1 MHTSFME
8 PEEREIC
15 AYLKTL
21 PGQFVSGR
29 EIARRAGGK
38 SRFREDPNW
47 ATPFITQLIE
57 KKVLES
63 DATGHYRLP
72 VKDDRKN
79 RKNKWVS
86 PQMKSIL
93 EKSGKDFTH
102 IIPDDSR
109 D

>member
-1 MHTSFME
+1 ME